1 MTYFLCNCFVRQCVS
16 DNSFIYLNIYASDW
30 RQSHVCTIH
39 TSTNF
44 QFQCVLAVIE
54 LKLSAFKQ
62 FVPENTSLLETEGF
76 STDLYDKTL
85 SIHSQMRRC
94 FMRFNCLFNSEG
106 MHYVH
111 QRGVRGERRTFI
123 RWTLMCAFW
132 LYGKMD
138 GTIPYVAQRNTEGI
152 KLYEL

>member
-1 MTYFLCNCFVRQCVS
+1 MHLTD
-16 DNSFIYLNIYASDW
+16 DNLMYVNN
-30 RQSHVCTIH
+30 VMPIH

-62 FVPENTSLLETEGF
+62 FVPENTPLLETEGF
-76 STDLYDKTL
+76 STDLYEKTL
-85 SIHSQMRRC
+85 SIHSQMRGC

-111 QRGVRGERRTFI
+111 QRGVREERRTFI

>member
-1 MTYFLCNCFVRQCVS
+1 MHLTD
-16 DNSFIYLNIYASDW
+16 DNLMYVNN
-30 RQSHVCTIH
+30 VMPIH

-62 FVPENTSLLETEGF
+62 FVPENTSLLETEVF
-76 STDLYDKTL
+76 STDLYEKTL
-85 SIHSQMRRC
+85 SIHSQMRGC

-111 QRGVRGERRTFI
+111 QRRTFI